1 MKQIA
6 QNYRS
11 GELSLID
18 VPVPACKAGGVLI
31 RTEYSLLSSGTEMM
45 KLRESQLSLIGKA
58 RARPDQVRQVVSTM
72 AQQGAIATV
81 QKVLNKL
88 DSYTPLGYSVCGRVV
103 EVGAGVAEFRVGD
116 RVAAAGNAYAL
127 HAEYNWV
134 PRRLCVPVADGV
146 DPRHAAF
153 TTVAAIA
160 LQGVRQ
166 AEAQLGETACVIGL
180 GLLGQ
185 ILVQLLR
192 SAGLR
197 VYGVDI
203 AGARCRMAEAAG
215 AAMCGHP
222 EDVAAMDGAIRAA
235 TNGFGADHVFL
246 TAGGSDNS
254 PVEIAARIARDR
266 ARVVD
271 IGKCSLDLAWN
282 DWYEKELELRF
293 SRSYGPGRYDPTYE
307 EKGIDYP
314 IGYVRWT
321 EERNLRCIVDMIGAG
336 QLDLEPLISKVV
348 PFAEAAD
355 AYAQVQNGS
364 LSGLGL
370 LFGYES
376 GPISRRMSSPL
387 PVSGPAPGTGQVR
400 MGVIGAG
407 NYASSM
413 LLPHLA
419 RDPRVT
425 LQCVATATGLSA
437 ANAARR
443 FRFAEQTTDHRELL
457 GRGDIDAVVI
467 ATRHSDHARMAC
479 EALRAGKAVFVEKP
493 LGVDRGELASIVAA
507 VNETG
512 NDRITVGFNRR
523 FSPMLR
529 ALKSAWPRRS
539 APHVLRY
546 RVNAGP
552 LASTSWYGDRAAQG
566 TRFVGEGGHFLDCA
580 AYWLDAEPVSV
591 QASAT
596 EDDPDNIL
604 AIYGFADGSRAE
616 IAYLTAG
623 NGRFPKEHL
632 EIMGEGKVAVLD
644 NFRRAEV
651 WHGRK
656 TWRTVSRLAID
667 KGQKAEVT
675 AFVDAVGRGL
685 PMPIPLGTLLAT
697 SLGTV
702 LAGEAAQT
710 GRTIPIDPGSLLDN
724 AVVIAENQ
732 PKLFASALSERLSRN
747 RPSTFPSAAR
757 FSQNEQ
763 RRL

>member
-11 GELSLID
+11 GELSLVD
-18 VPVPACKAGGVLI
+18 VPVPACEAGGVLI
-31 RTEYSLLSSGTEMM
+31 RTEYSLLSAGTEMM
-45 KLRESQLSLIGKA
+45 KLRESQLSLLGKA
-58 RARPDQVRQVVSTM
+58 RARPDQVRRVMSTM
-72 AQQGAIATV
+72 AQQGTVATV
-81 QKVLNKL
+81 RKVLGKL
-88 DSYTPLGYSVCGRVV
+88 DSYTPLGYSVCGTVV
-103 EVGAGVAEFRVGD
+103 EVGAGITEFRVGD

-134 PRRLCVPVADGV
+134 PRRLCVPVADGI

-185 ILVQLLR
+185 LLVQILR

-203 AGARCRMAEAAG
+203 AEGRCRMAEAAG
-215 AAMCGHP
+215 AALCGRP
-222 EDVAAMDGAIRAA
+222 EDVEAVDAAIRAA
-235 TNGFGADHVFL
+235 TSGFGADHVFL
-246 TAGGSDNS
+246 TAGGGDNS
-254 PVEIAARIARDR
+254 PVEIAARVARDR
-266 ARVVD
+266 ARVTD

-307 EKGIDYP
+307 EKGVDYP
-314 IGYVRWT
+314 VGYVRWT

-348 PFAEAAD
+348 PFAEAVD
-355 AYAQVQNGS
+355 AYSKVQDGT

-370 LFGYES
+370 LFGYAA
-376 GPISRRMSSPL
+376 GPVSRRMTSKL
-387 PVSGPAPGTGQVR
+387 PMSRPATGTGQVR
-400 MGVIGAG
+400 VGVIGAG

-419 RDPRVT
+419 RDPRVS
-425 LQCVATATGLSA
+425 LQCVATTTGLSA

-443 FRFAEQTTDHRELL
+443 FRFAEQTTDYQGLL
-457 GRGDIDAVVI
+457 ARDDIDAVVI
-467 ATRHSDHARMAC
+467 ATRHSDHARMTC

-493 LGVDRGELASIVAA
+493 LGLSRGELAAIVAA
-507 VNETG
+507 VSEAG
-512 NDRITVGFNRR
+512 NDRIMVGFNRR

-529 ALKSAWPRRS
+529 ALKAAWPRRS

-546 RVNAGP
+546 RVNAGA
-552 LASTSWYGDRAAQG
+552 LARTSWYGDRASQG

-591 QASAT
+591 QACAT
-596 EDDPDNIL
+596 PNDADNIL
-604 AIYGFADGSRAE
+604 AIYGFEDGSRAE

-623 NGRFPKEHL
+623 NLRFPKEHL
-632 EIMGEGKVAVLD
+632 EIAGEGRVAVLD
-644 NFRRAEV
+644 NFRRAEL
-651 WHGRK
+651 WHGDK
-656 TWRTVSRLAID
+656 TWRTASRFSVD
-667 KGQKAEVT
+667 KGQKTEVA
-675 AFVDAVGRGL
+675 AFVDAVAQGL
-685 PMPIPLGTLLAT
+685 PMPIPLNVLLAT
-697 SLGTV
+697 SLGTM
-702 LAGEAAQT
+702 LAGDAART
-710 GRTIPIDPGSLLDN
+710 GMTLPIDPGSLRSGAAQPAEAN
-724 AVVIAENQ
+724 FEEAVPLPAEEDAER
-732 PKLFASALSERLSRN
+732 KRLAS
-747 RPSTFPSAAR
+747 
-757 FSQNEQ
+757 
-763 RRL
+763 